1 MKKWIITI
9 ALTLTLLALALATH
23 FWGARVIKFAVDND
37 ETVDSLKK
45 LSELLIAIG
54 GLAVPV
60 IKWFWHSQRPPHD
73 PGGDI
78 NKALGNLQTGGMST
92 QGNTSIS
99 GDAVGGDKKVS
110 IRGDSVSGDK
120 QVVSDGDL
128 VGGDKV
134 GGDKISGNKIV
145 NLIPPPPPP
154 LTPLHQ
160 LPSPPADFTGREA
173 ELRDL
178 HSALEKSG
186 VHISGLQGQGGV
198 GKTALALK
206 LSRRARPQ
214 LPRRPNLSR
223 PQRRQRETPDRSR
236 SPVPRP
242 PRLPSRSEAPRKE
255 DDLCALFRSV
265 LHGKRVLL
273 LMDNAKDAAQV
284 HRLIPPEGC
293 TLLVTS
299 RTHFKLPG
307 LYQKDLNT
315 FPPADAKK
323 LLLEIAPRIQ
333 GEADAIAKLCGYLAL
348 ALRLAATAIAE
359 HIDLSPAGYRQN
371 LANEKQR
378 LKLLAPT
385 TEGGDPSVNASIM
398 LSYNLLDN
406 ETKKRWRMLSVFPDT
421 FDALAAVAVWEI
433 ETDSVADEAKAT
445 LSRLLQY
452 SMLEWEEP
460 TNRYRLHD
468 LMRDFASQRLE
479 SNESDA
485 SATRHAQHYLAVLSK
500 SDDLFQKGGD
510 SIMLGL
516 ALYDLEVGNIQAGQT
531 WAAAHAPED
540 GEAAQLCSGYP
551 GWGTYVLSLRQHPRE
566 GIRWREAALTA
577 ARQLKDRAAEGRH
590 LGNLGLA
597 YADLGEYRRAIEYQ
611 EQRLAIARESGD
623 RKGEGNALG
632 NLGSAYYSLGDYR
645 RAIEYYEQQLEITR
659 EIGDRR
665 GEGNALGG
673 LGIAYDSLGEYRRAI
688 EYYEQQLEITR
699 EIGDRR
705 GEGNAL
711 GGLGNAYDSL
721 GEHRRAIEYYGQ
733 QLEITREIGDRQG
746 EGIALWNTSLTLD
759 KLGERKQAIELA
771 EAALKIREQ
780 IEDPNAAKVRM
791 LLDQWRSA

>member
-206 LSRRARPQ
+206 LAAELAPNFPDAQIYLDLKGVSEKPLTAAEALSHVLRAFHPEAK
-214 LPRRPNLSR
+214 LP
-223 PQRRQRETPDRSR
+223 E
-236 SPVPRP
+236 
-242 PRLPSRSEAPRKE
+242 KE

-315 FPPADAKK
+315 FPPADA
-323 LLLEIAPRIQ
+323 
-333 GEADAIAKLCGYLAL
+333 
-348 ALRLAATAIAE
+348 
-359 HIDLSPAGYRQN
+359 
-371 LANEKQR
+371 
-378 LKLLAPT
+378 
-385 TEGGDPSVNASIM
+385 
-398 LSYNLLDN
+398 
-406 ETKKRWRMLSVFPDT
+406 
-421 FDALAAVAVWEI
+421 
-433 ETDSVADEAKAT
+433 
-445 LSRLLQY
+445 
-452 SMLEWEEP
+452 
-460 TNRYRLHD
+460 
-468 LMRDFASQRLE
+468 
-479 SNESDA
+479 
-485 SATRHAQHYLAVLSK
+485 
-500 SDDLFQKGGD
+500 
-510 SIMLGL
+510 
-516 ALYDLEVGNIQAGQT
+516 
-531 WAAAHAPED
+531 
-540 GEAAQLCSGYP
+540 
-551 GWGTYVLSLRQHPRE
+551 
-566 GIRWREAALTA
+566 
-577 ARQLKDRAAEGRH
+577 
-590 LGNLGLA
+590 
-597 YADLGEYRRAIEYQ
+597 
-611 EQRLAIARESGD
+611 
-623 RKGEGNALG
+623 
-632 NLGSAYYSLGDYR
+632 
-645 RAIEYYEQQLEITR
+645 
-659 EIGDRR
+659 
-665 GEGNALGG
+665 
-673 LGIAYDSLGEYRRAI
+673 
-688 EYYEQQLEITR
+688 
-699 EIGDRR
+699 
-705 GEGNAL
+705 
-711 GGLGNAYDSL
+711 
-721 GEHRRAIEYYGQ
+721 
-733 QLEITREIGDRQG
+733 
-746 EGIALWNTSLTLD
+746 
-759 KLGERKQAIELA
+759 
-771 EAALKIREQ
+771 
-780 IEDPNAAKVRM
+780 
-791 LLDQWRSA
+791 